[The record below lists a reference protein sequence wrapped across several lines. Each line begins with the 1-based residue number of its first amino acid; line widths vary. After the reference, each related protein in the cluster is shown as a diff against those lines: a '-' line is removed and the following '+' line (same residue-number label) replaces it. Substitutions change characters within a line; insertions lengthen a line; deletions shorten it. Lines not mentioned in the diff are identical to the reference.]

1 ESLARLQKQF
11 AYTKEEMDKY
21 LTEIVENKK
30 DPIGAM
36 GYDVP
41 IAALN
46 EKDETLFNYFKQ
58 LFAQVTNP
66 PIDAYREK
74 VVTSELSYL
83 GCEGNLL
90 KPNENALNRIQL
102 ARPVLTEAQLEV
114 IEQSRFNVTH
124 LSTVYQNDL
133 ETALDVLGDKAI
145 QAVKEGKEIIVL
157 DDSYLVNTDEGY
169 AMPILLA
176 VSHVHQLLIREGLRM
191 RTSIVALSGETRE
204 VHHVA
209 CLLGYG
215 ANAIVPYLAQR
226 TIEQLVQ
233 NKRLKGDISE
243 NVQTYTDTLSEGVIK
258 VMAKMGIS
266 TVQSYQGA
274 QIFEAVGLSSE
285 VVEKYFTGTQS
296 KLSGISIDMIDE
308 ENKSRQTPTSQ
319 YIESGSTFQWRKQ
332 GQHHTF
338 NPTSIHL
345 LQHACRLN
353 DYEKFK
359 SFSREVNHKRT
370 DHVRHL
376 MEFKKQEAIDM
387 NEVEPAS
394 AIVQRFN
401 TGAMSYGSIS

>member
-1 ESLARLQKQF
+1 
-11 AYTKEEMDKY
+11 MNY
-21 LTEIVENKK
+21 LI
-30 DPIGAM
+30 
-36 GYDVP
+36 
-41 IAALN
+41 
-46 EKDETLFNYFKQ
+46 
-58 LFAQVTNP
+58 
-66 PIDAYREK
+66 
-74 VVTSELSYL
+74 L

-176 VSHVHQLLIREGLRM
+176 VSHIHQLLIREGLRM

-233 NKRLKGDISE
+233 NKTFRRG
-243 NVQTYTDTLSEGVIK
+243 
-258 VMAKMGIS
+258 
-266 TVQSYQGA
+266 
-274 QIFEAVGLSSE
+274 
-285 VVEKYFTGTQS
+285 YF
-296 KLSGISIDMIDE
+296 
-308 ENKSRQTPTSQ
+308 
-319 YIESGSTFQWRKQ
+319 
-332 GQHHTF
+332 
-338 NPTSIHL
+338 
-345 LQHACRLN
+345 
-353 DYEKFK
+353 
-359 SFSREVNHKRT
+359 
-370 DHVRHL
+370 
-376 MEFKKQEAIDM
+376 
-387 NEVEPAS
+387 
-394 AIVQRFN
+394 
-401 TGAMSYGSIS
+401 